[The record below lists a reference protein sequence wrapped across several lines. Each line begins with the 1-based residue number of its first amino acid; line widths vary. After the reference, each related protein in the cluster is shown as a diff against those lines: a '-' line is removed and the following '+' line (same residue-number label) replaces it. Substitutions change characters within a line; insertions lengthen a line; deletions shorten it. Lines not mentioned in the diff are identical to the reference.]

1 MPNFTFKI
9 ETKQSQIVAEQGK
22 REQTIN
28 LDFINFLGKKK
39 HPLVMGLQKSGRNSE
54 NRKKQGSNCEWH

>member
-39 HPLVMGLQKSGRNSE
+39 NIP
-54 NRKKQGSNCEWH
+54 